1 MTSER
6 DIERVLDHWFTERP
20 TQVADRVLDQVA
32 DRIARQPQ
40 QRAWRVLR
48 RDSHVNTNLKALLA
62 IAAVIVVAVA
72 GFAVLQP
79 PSGSN
84 VGGAVSPPPAASP
97 TSPASPS
104 SAASTSTVFP
114 GWFTEEGGSTG
125 VGILPPGSQA
135 TKSFRPSFTFSVPE
149 GWVNHS
155 DEDGQYGLF
164 PDTPANQAEFARSGA
179 LAQSIYMGPHDSPW
193 FICEPAE
200 DNQGA
205 TAAEM
210 VAAAVANDALAVSG
224 QVDVEIGGLTGKQFD
239 VRLDPDW
246 TGTCPQRS
254 DDPPTKDIGDTRVRA
269 ILLDTPGAGVI
280 VIFIDSWTSA
290 DSEAFFAGAMPI
302 VESFDFDL
310 TP

>member
-6 DIERVLDHWFTERP
+6 DIKRVLDHWFTERP

-239 VRLDPDW
+239 VRRNPDW
-246 TGTCPQRS
+246 TGTCPGDS
-254 DDPPTKDIGDTRVRA
+254 GLPEGVDPLDERTRGL
-269 ILLDTPGAGVI
+269 LLDVPNRGVY
-280 VIFIDSWTSA
+280 VIFIYSISSA
-290 DSEAFFAGAMPI
+290 EHDAFLAEAMPI
-302 VESFDFDL
+302 IESFEFDSGG
-310 TP
+310 